1 MLLSRLGKHRIGLE
15 VAIRADAGRVAL
27 GFLEAHSRSRV
38 DTGDTVGK
46 EEEQANPNPEEGV
59 LREDD
64 LSYRAMHRDL
74 LRWAMAA
81 GSESGDTIPNQKL
94 ALMP

>member
-1 MLLSRLGKHRIGLE
+1 M
-15 VAIRADAGRVAL
+15 
-27 GFLEAHSRSRV
+27 
-38 DTGDTVGK
+38 GK